1 MTSAARAYEL
11 PDDSLTEVVA
21 EARLGNVVYLV
32 RDGERVAVVQ
42 GTEARIRELEDVA
55 LAADAQLRAEAES
68 ARKTLALVEQSF
80 PEGSPVG
87 QSVRALLDERVAA
100 AEDIADLAAARAAM
114 ARIEAGEE
122 TVSFAQLVAELEEPG
137 E

>member
-1 MTSAARAYEL
+1 MTSAARAYEM
-11 PDDSLTEVVA
+11 PDDALTEVVA

-55 LAADAQLRAEAES
+55 QAADAQLRAEAES
-68 ARKTLALVEQSF
+68 ARKTLELVAQSLT
-80 PEGSPVG
+80 GDSQIG
-87 QSVRALLDERVAA
+87 LSVRALLDERVAA

-122 TVSFAQLVAELEEPG
+122 TISHAQLLAELADQG
-137 E
+137 